1 MTVPARRPAIAV
13 LAIALLVAA
22 CAEQGTPLPGATA
35 TATPAASGATAA
47 TPATSPTPTRATP
60 VPHRIGVRVVDGQG
74 ELYDRTSG
82 ARFVPRG
89 MNYIRLAG
97 AHVTLNV
104 GHYDPARIDA
114 ALSEMARRGYNAVRI
129 FLGTGTGGLPG
140 PGSSL
145 NPEFLDNAV
154 DVLRRARAHGI
165 FVLYTLDW
173 LPESPGW
180 SFASDPGIENVNGFY
195 LSKGGVE
202 ASARFFR
209 QLAQGFVDRGAPL
222 DALLAYELR
231 NELYFTEIAP
241 PFSLRSGSVRT
252 ANGTTYDVS
261 TAAAKRQLLED
272 GLVFWIDRMRE
283 AIVDVDPTAL
293 VTVGFFQPKG
303 PNESRRGDDRLIETR
318 EAILR
323 SSADFIDLHGYPGGD
338 LTLPQIVENFGLPPT
353 TAKPV
358 ILGEFGVERPG
369 NPSNDDAVRT
379 VVTWQ
384 MDSCRF
390 GFDGWLTWTW
400 DSTEQPD
407 FWNAV
412 ENGGAIADALSP
424 ALRPDPCSLGGL
436 DLAANLALRRP
447 ARASLTLPG
456 YDAGRAV
463 DGDPGSYWNAG
474 SHPPQWIEID
484 LGARRTIAE
493 VRLGSA
499 MSPSGRM
506 DVRVVG
512 AATKGGRRTQL
523 HRFVADVADQE
534 VLVYR
539 PKKPWTGVRFL
550 RVEILDGPSWVAW
563 REITVLDR

>member
-1 MTVPARRPAIAV
+1 
-13 LAIALLVAA
+13 
-22 CAEQGTPLPGATA
+22 
-35 TATPAASGATAA
+35 
-47 TPATSPTPTRATP
+47 
-60 VPHRIGVRVVDGQG
+60 VRVVDGQG
-74 ELYDRTSG
+74 ELFDRTTG

-97 AHVTLNV
+97 THTTLNV
-104 GHYDPARIDA
+104 GHYDPGRLDA
-114 ALSEMARRGYNAVRI
+114 ALAEMAGRGYNAVRI
-129 FLGTGTGGLPG
+129 FLGTSAGGLPG

-154 DVLRRARAHGI
+154 DVLRLARARGI
-165 FVLYTLDW
+165 YVMYTLDW

-180 SFASDPGIENVNGFY
+180 AFPNDPGIENVNSLY
-195 LSKGGVE
+195 LSKGGVD
-202 ASARFFR
+202 AGVRFFAE
-209 QLAQGFVDRGAPL
+209 LAQGLVDRAAPL

-241 PFSLRSGSVRT
+241 PFSLQSGSVQT
-252 ANGTTYDVS
+252 ANEETYDVS

-283 AIVDVDPTAL
+283 AIVSVDPTAL

-323 SSADFIDLHGYPGGD
+323 SKADFIDLHGYPGGD
-338 LTLPQIVENFGLPPT
+338 LNLQQIVENFGLPPT
-353 TAKPV
+353 TVKPV
-358 ILGEFGVERPG
+358 ILGEFGVERRS

-384 MDSCRF
+384 MDSCQY

-400 DSTEQPD
+400 DSTEQPE

-412 ENGGAIADALSP
+412 ENDGAIADALSP
-424 ALRPDPCSLGGL
+424 ALRRDPCSLGDL
-436 DLAANLALRRP
+436 DLAANLALGRP
-447 ARASLTLPG
+447 ASASLTLSG
-456 YDAGRAV
+456 YAAARAV

-484 LGARRTIAE
+484 LGAKRTVAE

-499 MSPSGRM
+499 MSPSGPM
-506 DVRVVG
+506 DVRVFG
-512 AATKGGRRTQL
+512 AATKGGRRTLL
-523 HRFVADVADQE
+523 HRFTQSVEDQE
-534 VLVYR
+534 ILEFR
-539 PKKPWTGVRFL
+539 PDRPWTGVRYL
-550 RVEILDGPSWVAW
+550 RVEILSGPSWAAW